1 MKILLLLSFL
11 FFFSACSSPEKKEQQ
26 PEKVITYFLN
36 WYKDNM
42 HSLGKIELVNNS
54 NNTTYDSTKFYT
66 VNFDSTE
73 KYLTAFKKSGFVS
86 GKYIDQWRQY
96 FKRCDDQFK
105 KNPQNDGPAT
115 GFEFDFVMWS
125 QDYEEALDNLDKMN
139 FSDKEIK
146 NDHCIVTANFSS
158 GMKIKYWLTLEN
170 GKWLIDDI
178 QNKSN

>member
-1 MKILLLLSFL
+1 MKILLMLSCL

-26 PEKVITYFLN
+26 PEKVITDFLN

-54 NNTTYDSTKFYT
+54 NNATYDSTKFYA

-73 KYLTAFKKSGFVS
+73 KYLTAFKNSGFVS
-86 GKYIDQWRQY
+86 DKYIDQWRQY

-125 QDYEEALDNLDKMN
+125 QDYEDDLNNLAKIN

-146 NDHCIVTANFSS
+146 TDQCIVNVIFSS
-158 GMKIKYWLTLEN
+158 GMKIKYWLTLES

-178 QNKSN
+178 QNKAN